1 MFRSLTLQFDRNAA
15 AVLAEPVRDAAL
27 VLAGQ
32 LQTHR
37 PDVQQRTVFML
48 VHVNVLVWR
57 HFLSIQKPFKVN
69 LLVTTGGQTN

>member
-37 PDVQQRTVFML
+37 PDVQRRTVFKL
-48 VHVNVLVWR
+48 VY
-57 HFLSIQKPFKVN
+57 N
-69 LLVTTGGQTN
+69 LNIFVR